1 MAFKHLTGPT
11 AARLQTDQGQCGF
24 HCHYPLAS
32 VQIGANQMLTLRFNG
47 PTERYVATVLPIIGL
62 HGPAEYQVLVYRR
75 GLEVYEDTRL
85 SLEEA
90 IHTASIYI
98 AWRTDQDSNTS
109 SSRN

>member
-1 MAFKHLTGPT
+1 
-11 AARLQTDQGQCGF
+11 
-24 HCHYPLAS
+24 
-32 VQIGANQMLTLRFNG
+32 MLTLRFNG
-47 PTERYVATVLPIIGL
+47 PTERYVATVLAVTRI

-90 IHTASIYI
+90 IHTASVYI

-109 SSRN
+109 NSLN